1 MIDVASRHEFRV
13 LAAAR
18 PALPVLLTAG
28 RLARPIRRVPRIGW
42 LVADPVVARAILNDP
57 VHFTLLGE
65 GGVGHLW
72 AQVLGDWVNDVFDG
86 AGHHQLR
93 KQTRDLFTD
102 DNAHRLV
109 DRVIGPRLAEAG
121 AALSAGHTV
130 DVADLARVLVGRIV
144 ADLLHLRP
152 HDDDAAYRE
161 IFATGEELAALALG
175 TTSST
180 HLAPGT
186 VARAR
191 TIVARLTANVAH
203 AWSTAPEH
211 TVLGRCRTLGV
222 DREQAEGLATL
233 LMVAG
238 TETAASAMAR
248 TVALLHDT
256 GAQHRL
262 RAEPALLA
270 EAVREGLRVT
280 TPAPVIGRAVAADVT
295 VAGRHLRA
303 GERVLMLTY
312 TANNAAGGFDLDRGY
327 LPEQRQLWFGAGR
340 HLCLGAPVARAEITG
355 LLRTLLD
362 TGRPW
367 QIHGRRYR
375 RKVLIPSY
383 ATLPVRLGSS

>member
-1 MIDVASRHEFRV
+1 MIDAAARHEFRV

-57 VHFTLLGE
+57 AHFTLLGE

-86 AGHHQLR
+86 PGHHSLR
-93 KQTRDLFTD
+93 TQTRDLFTD
-102 DNAHRLV
+102 DNAQHLV
-109 DRVIGPRLAEAG
+109 ERVIGPRLAQAG
-121 AALSAGHTV
+121 AALSAGRTV

-175 TTSST
+175 TTAST
-180 HLAPGT
+180 HLAPET

-191 TIVARLTANVAH
+191 AIVARLTANVAD
-203 AWSTAPEH
+203 AWSTAPAH
-211 TVLGRCRTLGV
+211 TVLGRCRSLGV
-222 DREQAEGLATL
+222 ERQQAEGLATL

-262 RAEPALLA
+262 HAEPSLLA
-270 EAVREGLRVT
+270 DAVREGLRVT

-295 VAGRHLRA
+295 VAGRRLRA
-303 GERVLMLTY
+303 GERVLMLTW

-327 LPEQRQLWFGAGR
+327 LPDQRQLWFGAGR
-340 HLCLGAPVARAEITG
+340 HLCLGAPVARAEIGG

-367 QIHGRRYR
+367 RIDGRRYR
-375 RKVLIPSY
+375 RRVLIPSY
-383 ATLPVRLGSS
+383 ASLPVRLAP